1 MKIINHFALLLL
13 FGCAVSCTQPE
24 NSISN
29 ESIGIIPLPSTYEL
43 KPGTFYITGQSSIGI
58 DKSDPEMTALA
69 NYFNE
74 EISDA
79 TGFSL
84 PVNNSGTIIFQLGE
98 HKELGE
104 EGYQLSISADQL
116 ILSAYKHH
124 GIFNGIQSVLQLLPP
139 EIKSK
144 TVQADATWSINC
156 IEVTDKPQFAWRGL
170 MLDVSRHFF
179 TKQEVKKFI
188 DQMAEY
194 KYNVFHWHLTDDQ
207 GWRLEVK
214 SLPRLTAIGAWRAPR
229 VGNWWEREPQLP
241 TDSLSYGGYY
251 TTEDIR
257 EIVEYAQQRYVTIVP
272 EIDIP
277 GHSMAALSAY
287 PEISCTGGPFHVNV
301 GNTFYTE
308 IENSLCAGNEQ
319 TFEVLDSVFAE
330 VARLFPSPYIHIGGD
345 ECYKGFWEKC
355 PKCKMRMQKEHL
367 KNLEELQSYFV
378 KRVAAMVQ
386 KRGKQVIGW
395 DEILEGG
402 LAPEA
407 IVMSWRGMKGGI
419 EAAKQGHSVIMTPT
433 DHCYLDFYQGDPTVE
448 PNTYSMLR
456 LQDCYKYQLIP
467 DSVDASLIMGGQGNL
482 WTESVPHYRQVEY
495 MIWPRALAISETL
508 WTDARL
514 RNWKFFVNR
523 VEQQFE
529 RFDRSG
535 VNYARSIYDPIIYPH
550 WDKEHQLKI
559 AMKTEIE
566 GLSLFYT
573 FDNTIPD
580 IYSNMYTDTLSIPQ
594 NASML
599 RVAAYKGQEQAGRLI
614 DITIDALKKRAAEG
628 ENKKKEIKNK
638 KKKFKKKKKICKTY

>member
-104 EGYQLSISADQL
+104 EGYQLSISSDQL

-124 GIFNGIQSVLQLLPP
+124 GIFNGIQSVFQLLPP

-402 LAPEA
+402 LAPET

-456 LQDCYKYQLIP
+456 LQDCYKYQLTP

-550 WDKEHQLKI
+550 WDKERQLKI

-580 IYSNMYTDTLSIPQ
+580 IYSNMYTDTLSIPK

-628 ENKKKEIKNK
+628 EKK
-638 KKKFKKKKKICKTY
+638 

>member
-104 EGYQLSISADQL
+104 EGYQLSISSDQL

-301 GNTFYTE
+301 GNTFYTK

-355 PKCKMRMQKEHL
+355 SKCKMRMQKEHL

-402 LAPEA
+402 LAPET

-508 WTDARL
+508 WTDALL

-550 WDKEHQLKI
+550 WDKERQLKI

-580 IYSNMYTDTLSIPQ
+580 IYSNMYTDTLSIPK

-628 ENKKKEIKNK
+628 EKK
-638 KKKFKKKKKICKTY
+638 

>member
-1 MKIINHFALLLL
+1 MKKHHLLGVILL
-13 FGCAVSCTQPE
+13 CSGLFSCSSGVIQQANYE
-24 NSISN
+24 V
-29 ESIGIIPLPSTYEL
+29 IPLPQEIKITTGNFVLNDRTSIVYPKDNKEMQQNANLLAEYIHQMSGKKL
-43 KPGTFYITGQSSIGI
+43 KVTDEPVTSNAIILATGLNADNAEAYQLKVTQDNVTITGTSEAGTFYGI
-58 DKSDPEMTALA
+58 QTLRK
-69 NYFNE
+69 
-74 EISDA
+74 
-79 TGFSL
+79 SL
-84 PVNNSGTIIFQLGE
+84 PITNKGD
-98 HKELGE
+98 
-104 EGYQLSISADQL
+104 IS
-116 ILSAYKHH
+116 
-124 GIFNGIQSVLQLLPP
+124 LPAA
-139 EIKSK
+139 EINDYPRFSY
-144 TVQADATWSINC
+144 
-156 IEVTDKPQFAWRGL
+156 RGVH
-170 MLDVSRHFF
+170 LDVSRHFF
-179 TKQEVKKFI
+179 PADSVKHFI
-188 DQMAEY
+188 DMMALH
-194 KYNVFHWHLTDDQ
+194 NINRLHWHLTDDQ

-319 TFEVLDSVFAE
+319 TFEVLDSVFAG
-330 VARLFPSPYIHIGGD
+330 LFPSPYIHIGGD

-550 WDKEHQLKI
+550 WDKERQLKI

-628 ENKKKEIKNK
+628 EKK
-638 KKKFKKKKKICKTY
+638 

>member
-58 DKSDPEMTALA
+58 DKSDPEMTTLA

-104 EGYQLSISADQL
+104 EGYQLSISSDQL

-402 LAPEA
+402 LAPET

-550 WDKEHQLKI
+550 WDKERQLKI

-580 IYSNMYTDTLSIPQ
+580 IYSNMYTDTLSIPK

-628 ENKKKEIKNK
+628 EKK
-638 KKKFKKKKKICKTY
+638 

>member
-345 ECYKGFWEKC
+345 VCYKGFWEKC

-402 LAPEA
+402 LAPET

-550 WDKEHQLKI
+550 WDKEHRLKI

-580 IYSNMYTDTLSIPQ
+580 IYSNMYTDTLSIPK

-614 DITIDALKKRAAEG
+614 DITIDTLKKRAAEG
-628 ENKKKEIKNK
+628 EKK
-638 KKKFKKKKKICKTY
+638 

>member
-104 EGYQLSISADQL
+104 EGYQLSISSDQL

-301 GNTFYTE
+301 GNTFYTK

-355 PKCKMRMQKEHL
+355 SKCKMRMQKEHL

-402 LAPEA
+402 LAPET

-419 EAAKQGHSVIMTPT
+419 EAAKQEHSVIMTPT

-550 WDKEHQLKI
+550 WDKERQLKI

-580 IYSNMYTDTLSIPQ
+580 IYSNMYTDTLSIPK

-628 ENKKKEIKNK
+628 EKK
-638 KKKFKKKKKICKTY
+638 

>member
-104 EGYQLSISADQL
+104 EGYQLSISSDQL

-386 KRGKQVIGW
+386 KKGKQVIGW

-402 LAPEA
+402 LAPET

-550 WDKEHQLKI
+550 WDKERQLKI

-580 IYSNMYTDTLSIPQ
+580 IYSNMYTDTLSIPK

-628 ENKKKEIKNK
+628 EKK
-638 KKKFKKKKKICKTY
+638 

>member
-58 DKSDPEMTALA
+58 DKSDPEMMALA

-104 EGYQLSISADQL
+104 EGYQLSTSADQL

-144 TVQADATWSINC
+144 TVQADVTWSINC

-214 SLPRLTAIGAWRAPR
+214 SLPKLTAIGAWRAPR

-301 GNTFYTE
+301 GNTFYTQ
-308 IENSLCAGNEQ
+308 IENSLCAGNER
-319 TFEVLDSVFAE
+319 TFEMLDSVFAE

-535 VNYARSIYDPIIYPH
+535 VNYARSIYDPVIYPH
-550 WDKEHQLKI
+550 WDKVHQLKI
-559 AMKTEIE
+559 AMKTEVE

-580 IYSNMYTDTLSIPQ
+580 IYSNMYTDTLSIPK

-614 DITIDALKKRAAEG
+614 DITIDALKKRATEG
-628 ENKKKEIKNK
+628 EKE
-638 KKKFKKKKKICKTY
+638 

>member
-104 EGYQLSISADQL
+104 EGYQLSISSDQL

-402 LAPEA
+402 LAPET

-419 EAAKQGHSVIMTPT
+419 EAAKQEHSVIMTPT

-550 WDKEHQLKI
+550 WDKERQLKI

-628 ENKKKEIKNK
+628 EKK
-638 KKKFKKKKKICKTY
+638 

>member
-214 SLPRLTAIGAWRAPR
+214 SLPKLTAIGAWRAPR

-419 EAAKQGHSVIMTPT
+419 EATKQGHSVIMTPT

-550 WDKEHQLKI
+550 WDKERQLKI

-628 ENKKKEIKNK
+628 EKK
-638 KKKFKKKKKICKTY
+638 

>member
-58 DKSDPEMTALA
+58 DKSDLEMTALA

-104 EGYQLSISADQL
+104 EGYQLSISSDQL

-301 GNTFYTE
+301 GNTFYTK

-355 PKCKMRMQKEHL
+355 SKCKMRMQKEHL

-402 LAPEA
+402 LAPET

-550 WDKEHQLKI
+550 WDKERQLKI

-580 IYSNMYTDTLSIPQ
+580 IYSNMYTDTLSIPK

-628 ENKKKEIKNK
+628 EKK
-638 KKKFKKKKKICKTY
+638 

>member
-104 EGYQLSISADQL
+104 EGYQLSISSDQL

-402 LAPEA
+402 LAPET

-550 WDKEHQLKI
+550 WDKERQLKI

-580 IYSNMYTDTLSIPQ
+580 IYSNMYTDTLSIPK

-614 DITIDALKKRAAEG
+614 DITIDALKKGLPREKR
-628 ENKKKEIKNK
+628 NNLL
-638 KKKFKKKKKICKTY
+638 

>member
-104 EGYQLSISADQL
+104 EGYQLSISSDQL

-214 SLPRLTAIGAWRAPR
+214 SLPGLTAIGAWRAPR

-277 GHSMAALSAY
+277 GHSMAALSAH

-301 GNTFYTE
+301 GNTFYTK

-355 PKCKMRMQKEHL
+355 SKCKMRMQKEHL

-402 LAPEA
+402 LAPET

-550 WDKEHQLKI
+550 WDKERQLKI

-580 IYSNMYTDTLSIPQ
+580 IYSNMYTDTLSIPK

-628 ENKKKEIKNK
+628 EKK
-638 KKKFKKKKKICKTY
+638 

>member
-104 EGYQLSISADQL
+104 EGYQLSISSDQL

-170 MLDVSRHFF
+170 MLDVSWHFF

-301 GNTFYTE
+301 GNTFYTK

-355 PKCKMRMQKEHL
+355 SKCKMRMQKEHL

-402 LAPEA
+402 LAPET

-550 WDKEHQLKI
+550 WDKERQLKI

-580 IYSNMYTDTLSIPQ
+580 IYSNMYTDTLSIPK

-628 ENKKKEIKNK
+628 EKK
-638 KKKFKKKKKICKTY
+638 

>member
-104 EGYQLSISADQL
+104 EGYQLSISSDQL

-301 GNTFYTE
+301 GNTFYTK

-355 PKCKMRMQKEHL
+355 SKCKMRMQKEHL

-402 LAPEA
+402 LAPET

-467 DSVDASLIMGGQGNL
+467 DSVDASLIMDGQGNL

-550 WDKEHQLKI
+550 WDKERQLKI

-580 IYSNMYTDTLSIPQ
+580 IYSNMYTDTLSIPK

-628 ENKKKEIKNK
+628 EKK
-638 KKKFKKKKKICKTY
+638 

>member
-402 LAPEA
+402 LAPET

-550 WDKEHQLKI
+550 WDKEHRLKI

-580 IYSNMYTDTLSIPQ
+580 IYYNMYTDTLSIPK

-614 DITIDALKKRAAEG
+614 DITIDTLKKRAAEG
-628 ENKKKEIKNK
+628 EKK
-638 KKKFKKKKKICKTY
+638 

>member
-104 EGYQLSISADQL
+104 EGYQLSISSDQL

-301 GNTFYTE
+301 GNTFYTK

-355 PKCKMRMQKEHL
+355 SKCKMRMQKEHL

-402 LAPEA
+402 LAPET

-550 WDKEHQLKI
+550 WDKERQLKI

-573 FDNTIPD
+573 YDNTIPD
-580 IYSNMYTDTLSIPQ
+580 IYSNMYTDTLSIPK

-628 ENKKKEIKNK
+628 EKK
-638 KKKFKKKKKICKTY
+638 

>member
-104 EGYQLSISADQL
+104 EGYQLSISSDQL

-257 EIVEYAQQRYVTIVP
+257 EIVE
-272 EIDIP
+272 
-277 GHSMAALSAY
+277 
-287 PEISCTGGPFHVNV
+287 
-301 GNTFYTE
+301 
-308 IENSLCAGNEQ
+308 
-319 TFEVLDSVFAE
+319 
-330 VARLFPSPYIHIGGD
+330 
-345 ECYKGFWEKC
+345 
-355 PKCKMRMQKEHL
+355 
-367 KNLEELQSYFV
+367 
-378 KRVAAMVQ
+378 
-386 KRGKQVIGW
+386 
-395 DEILEGG
+395 
-402 LAPEA
+402 
-407 IVMSWRGMKGGI
+407 
-419 EAAKQGHSVIMTPT
+419 
-433 DHCYLDFYQGDPTVE
+433 
-448 PNTYSMLR
+448 
-456 LQDCYKYQLIP
+456 
-467 DSVDASLIMGGQGNL
+467 
-482 WTESVPHYRQVEY
+482 
-495 MIWPRALAISETL
+495 
-508 WTDARL
+508 
-514 RNWKFFVNR
+514 
-523 VEQQFE
+523 
-529 RFDRSG
+529 
-535 VNYARSIYDPIIYPH
+535 
-550 WDKEHQLKI
+550 
-559 AMKTEIE
+559 
-566 GLSLFYT
+566 
-573 FDNTIPD
+573 
-580 IYSNMYTDTLSIPQ
+580 
-594 NASML
+594 
-599 RVAAYKGQEQAGRLI
+599 
-614 DITIDALKKRAAEG
+614 
-628 ENKKKEIKNK
+628 
-638 KKKFKKKKKICKTY
+638 

>member
-58 DKSDPEMTALA
+58 DKSDPEMTVLA

-104 EGYQLSISADQL
+104 EGYQLSISSDQL

-287 PEISCTGGPFHVNV
+287 PEISCTGGPFYVNV

-550 WDKEHQLKI
+550 WDKERQLKI

-580 IYSNMYTDTLSIPQ
+580 IYSNMYTDTLSIPK

-628 ENKKKEIKNK
+628 EKK
-638 KKKFKKKKKICKTY
+638 

>member
-104 EGYQLSISADQL
+104 EGYQLSISSDQL

-301 GNTFYTE
+301 GNTFYTK

-355 PKCKMRMQKEHL
+355 SKCKMRMQKDHL

-402 LAPEA
+402 LAPET

-550 WDKEHQLKI
+550 WDKERQLKI

-580 IYSNMYTDTLSIPQ
+580 IYSNMYTDTLSIPK

-628 ENKKKEIKNK
+628 EKK
-638 KKKFKKKKKICKTY
+638 

>member
-104 EGYQLSISADQL
+104 EGYQLSISSDQL

-456 LQDCYKYQLIP
+456 LQDCYKYQLTP

-550 WDKEHQLKI
+550 WDKERQLKI

-580 IYSNMYTDTLSIPQ
+580 IYSNMYTDTLSIPK

-628 ENKKKEIKNK
+628 EKK
-638 KKKFKKKKKICKTY
+638 

>member
-104 EGYQLSISADQL
+104 EGYQLSISSDQL

-301 GNTFYTE
+301 GNTFYTK

-355 PKCKMRMQKEHL
+355 SKCKMRMQKEHL

-402 LAPEA
+402 LAPET

-550 WDKEHQLKI
+550 WDKERQLKI

-580 IYSNMYTDTLSIPQ
+580 IYSNMYTDTLSIPK

-628 ENKKKEIKNK
+628 EKK
-638 KKKFKKKKKICKTY
+638 

>member
-104 EGYQLSISADQL
+104 EGYQLSISSDQL

-301 GNTFYTE
+301 GNTFYTK

-355 PKCKMRMQKEHL
+355 SKCKMRMQKEHL

-402 LAPEA
+402 LAPET

-514 RNWKFFVNR
+514 RNWKYFVNR

-550 WDKEHQLKI
+550 WDKERQLKI

-580 IYSNMYTDTLSIPQ
+580 IYSNMYTDTLSIPK

-628 ENKKKEIKNK
+628 EKK
-638 KKKFKKKKKICKTY
+638 

>member
-104 EGYQLSISADQL
+104 EGYQLSISSDQL

-214 SLPRLTAIGAWRAPR
+214 SLPGLTAIGAWRAPR

-241 TDSLSYGGYY
+241 ELRRILHNRRYPGNCRIC
-251 TTEDIR
+251 TTALCNHR
-257 EIVEYAQQRYVTIVP
+257 ARNRYSRTQH
-272 EIDIP
+272 
-277 GHSMAALSAY
+277 G
-287 PEISCTGGPFHVNV
+287 
-301 GNTFYTE
+301 
-308 IENSLCAGNEQ
+308 
-319 TFEVLDSVFAE
+319 
-330 VARLFPSPYIHIGGD
+330 SP
-345 ECYKGFWEKC
+345 
-355 PKCKMRMQKEHL
+355 
-367 KNLEELQSYFV
+367 V
-378 KRVAAMVQ
+378 
-386 KRGKQVIGW
+386 
-395 DEILEGG
+395 
-402 LAPEA
+402 
-407 IVMSWRGMKGGI
+407 
-419 EAAKQGHSVIMTPT
+419 
-433 DHCYLDFYQGDPTVE
+433 
-448 PNTYSMLR
+448 
-456 LQDCYKYQLIP
+456 
-467 DSVDASLIMGGQGNL
+467 
-482 WTESVPHYRQVEY
+482 
-495 MIWPRALAISETL
+495 
-508 WTDARL
+508 
-514 RNWKFFVNR
+514 
-523 VEQQFE
+523 
-529 RFDRSG
+529 
-535 VNYARSIYDPIIYPH
+535 
-550 WDKEHQLKI
+550 
-559 AMKTEIE
+559 
-566 GLSLFYT
+566 GLSGNILYGRTVPRQCRQHFLY
-573 FDNTIPD
+573 
-580 IYSNMYTDTLSIPQ
+580 Q
-594 NASML
+594 NRKL
-599 RVAAYKGQEQAGRLI
+599 PVCRQ
-614 DITIDALKKRAAEG
+614 
-628 ENKKKEIKNK
+628 
-638 KKKFKKKKKICKTY
+638 

>member
-214 SLPRLTAIGAWRAPR
+214 SLPKLTAIGAWRAPR

-550 WDKEHQLKI
+550 WDKERQLKI

-599 RVAAYKGQEQAGRLI
+599 RVAAYKGEEQAGRLI

-628 ENKKKEIKNK
+628 EKK
-638 KKKFKKKKKICKTY
+638 

>member
-24 NSISN
+24 NNISN

-104 EGYQLSISADQL
+104 EGYQLSISSDQL

-214 SLPRLTAIGAWRAPR
+214 SLPGLTAIGAWRAPR

-301 GNTFYTE
+301 GNTFYTK

-355 PKCKMRMQKEHL
+355 SKCKMRMQKEHL

-402 LAPEA
+402 LAPET

-550 WDKEHQLKI
+550 WDKERQLKI

-580 IYSNMYTDTLSIPQ
+580 IYSNMYTDTLSIPK

-628 ENKKKEIKNK
+628 EKK
-638 KKKFKKKKKICKTY
+638 

>member
-550 WDKEHQLKI
+550 WDKERQLKI

-580 IYSNMYTDTLSIPQ
+580 IYSNMYTDTLSIPK

-599 RVAAYKGQEQAGRLI
+599 RIAAYKGQEQAGRLI
-614 DITIDALKKRAAEG
+614 DITIDVLKKRAAEA
-628 ENKKKEIKNK
+628 EKK
-638 KKKFKKKKKICKTY
+638 

>member
-214 SLPRLTAIGAWRAPR
+214 SLPKLTAIGAWRAPR

-301 GNTFYTE
+301 GNTFYTK

-355 PKCKMRMQKEHL
+355 PKCKIRMQKEHL

-550 WDKEHQLKI
+550 WDKERQLKI

-580 IYSNMYTDTLSIPQ
+580 IYSNMYTDTLSIPK

-614 DITIDALKKRAAEG
+614 DITIDALKKKAAEG
-628 ENKKKEIKNK
+628 EKK
-638 KKKFKKKKKICKTY
+638 

>member
-104 EGYQLSISADQL
+104 EGYQLSISSDQL

-301 GNTFYTE
+301 GNTFYTK

-355 PKCKMRMQKEHL
+355 SKCKMRMQKEHL

-402 LAPEA
+402 LAPET

-550 WDKEHQLKI
+550 WDKERQLKI
-559 AMKTEIE
+559 AMKTERE

-580 IYSNMYTDTLSIPQ
+580 IYSNMYTDTLSIPK

-628 ENKKKEIKNK
+628 EKK
-638 KKKFKKKKKICKTY
+638 

>member
-104 EGYQLSISADQL
+104 EGYQLSISSDQL

-179 TKQEVKKFI
+179 TKQEVNKFI

-301 GNTFYTE
+301 GNTFYTK

-355 PKCKMRMQKEHL
+355 SKCKMRMQKEHL

-402 LAPEA
+402 LAPET

-550 WDKEHQLKI
+550 WDKERQLKI

-580 IYSNMYTDTLSIPQ
+580 IYSNMYTDTLSIPK

-628 ENKKKEIKNK
+628 EKK
-638 KKKFKKKKKICKTY
+638 

>member
-257 EIVEYAQQRYVTIVP
+257 ESVEYAQQRYVTIVP

-550 WDKEHQLKI
+550 WDKERQLKI

-580 IYSNMYTDTLSIPQ
+580 IYSNMYTDTLSIPK

-599 RVAAYKGQEQAGRLI
+599 RIAAYKGQEQAGRLI
-614 DITIDALKKRAAEG
+614 DITIDVLKKRAAEG
-628 ENKKKEIKNK
+628 EKK
-638 KKKFKKKKKICKTY
+638 

>member
-104 EGYQLSISADQL
+104 EGYQLSISSDQL

-301 GNTFYTE
+301 GNTFYTK

-345 ECYKGFWEKC
+345 ECDKGFWEKC
-355 PKCKMRMQKEHL
+355 SKCKMRMQKEHL

-402 LAPEA
+402 LAPET

-550 WDKEHQLKI
+550 WDKERQLKI

-580 IYSNMYTDTLSIPQ
+580 IYSNMYTDTLSIPK

-628 ENKKKEIKNK
+628 EKK
-638 KKKFKKKKKICKTY
+638 

>member
-550 WDKEHQLKI
+550 WDKERQLKI

-566 GLSLFYT
+566 GLSLLYT

-580 IYSNMYTDTLSIPQ
+580 IYSNMYTDTLSIPK

-599 RVAAYKGQEQAGRLI
+599 RIAAYKGQEQAGRLI
-614 DITIDALKKRAAEG
+614 DITIDVLKKRAAEG
-628 ENKKKEIKNK
+628 EKK
-638 KKKFKKKKKICKTY
+638 

>member
-104 EGYQLSISADQL
+104 EGYQLSISSDQL

-319 TFEVLDSVFAE
+319 TFKVLDSVFAE

-355 PKCKMRMQKEHL
+355 PKCKMRMQKKHL

-402 LAPEA
+402 LAPET

-550 WDKEHQLKI
+550 WDKEHRLKI

-580 IYSNMYTDTLSIPQ
+580 IYSNMYTDTLSIPK

-628 ENKKKEIKNK
+628 EKK
-638 KKKFKKKKKICKTY
+638 

>member
-104 EGYQLSISADQL
+104 EGYQLSISSDQL

-402 LAPEA
+402 SAPET

-550 WDKEHQLKI
+550 WDKERQLKI

-580 IYSNMYTDTLSIPQ
+580 IYSNMYTDTLSIPK

-628 ENKKKEIKNK
+628 EKK
-638 KKKFKKKKKICKTY
+638 

>member
-378 KRVAAMVQ
+378 KRVAAIVQ

-402 LAPEA
+402 LAPET

-550 WDKEHQLKI
+550 WDKERQLKI

-580 IYSNMYTDTLSIPQ
+580 IYSNMYTDTLSIPK

-599 RVAAYKGQEQAGRLI
+599 RVAAYKRQEQAGRLI

-628 ENKKKEIKNK
+628 EKK
-638 KKKFKKKKKICKTY
+638 